1 MSLKFFLLFMKII
14 HSTILASKLK
24 LYQKSMC
31 QNHKNSLIF
40 GMKIQIHNFAIFLK
54 IHNFENEKNL
64 GRYWKAFLLT
74 FRETEVPDLL
84 FHYFQI
90 NISRKLR
97 QKSNNISLMI
107 VLRMSRLLSS
117 WPLIQ
122 VEIHTAEESGHGI
135 VSNCF
140 HHLVT
145 NKLT

>member
-1 MSLKFFLLFMKII
+1 MQII
-14 HSTILASKLK
+14 AEIYVSES
-24 LYQKSMC
+24 Q
-31 QNHKNSLIF
+31 NSLIF

>member
-1 MSLKFFLLFMKII
+1 
-14 HSTILASKLK
+14 
-24 LYQKSMC
+24 MC

-40 GMKIQIHNFAIFLK
+40 GMKIQIHNFAIFLNN
-54 IHNFENEKNL
+54 NFENEKNL
-64 GRYWKAFLLT
+64 GRKAFLLT

-84 FHYFQI
+84 FQYFHI
-90 NISRKLR
+90 NISGRLR

>member
-1 MSLKFFLLFMKII
+1 M
-14 HSTILASKLK
+14 
-24 LYQKSMC
+24 Y
-31 QNHKNSLIF
+31 QNHSNSCIF
-40 GMKIQIHNFAIFLK
+40 GMKIQIHNFAIFLNN
-54 IHNFENEKNL
+54 NFENEKK
-64 GRYWKAFLLT
+64 GRKAFLLT

-122 VEIHTAEESGHGI
+122 VEIHTADESGHGI